1 MKTLFKHLRVV
12 AMVMLGSIAPAANA
26 ASPPASNAIVVTA
39 TNGGVVNFSM
49 AIALYQFGIV
59 SASGVANIGGTQSL
73 TGTTSASGA
82 TYTSS
87 TATTWRATSS
97 PPATIYIYNSSS
109 SSVLTWGTAD
119 RLQIQL
125 PTTNLSAGS
134 VSCGFKTFT
143 TTGAGGAAGCGSG
156 NLIRNVLV
164 KNGANAAVGNLDF
177 RLFVDNTDATGTN
190 TWVVVITEVGL

>member
-1 MKTLFKHLRVV
+1 
-12 AMVMLGSIAPAANA
+12 MVMLGSIAPAANA
-26 ASPPASNAIVVTA
+26 ASPPASDAIVVTA

-49 AIALYQFGIV
+49 AIALYQFGVV

-97 PPATIYIYNSSS
+97 PPATIYIYNS

-156 NLIRNVLV
+156 NLIRMLV

-177 RLFVDNTDATGTN
+177 RLFVDNTDATGAN
-190 TWVVVITEVGL
+190 IWVVVITEVGL

>member
-1 MKTLFKHLRVV
+1 VV
-12 AMVMLGSIAPAANA
+12 FVMLGAVALAADA
-26 ASPPASNAIVVTA
+26 ASPPAGDAIVVTA
-39 TNGGVVNFSM
+39 TNGGVVNFSI
-49 AIALYQFGIV
+49 AIPLYQFGTV
-59 SASGVANIGGTQSL
+59 SAAGSANIGGTQSL

-82 TYTSS
+82 TYTAT

-109 SSVLTWGTAD
+109 SAVLTWGIAD

-125 PTTNLSAGS
+125 PTTNLSPGS
-134 VSCGFKTFT
+134 VTCGFKNFT
-143 TTGAGGAAGCGSG
+143 TTGDGGAAGCGSG

-177 RLFVDNTDATGTN
+177 QLFVDNTDATGTN